1 MKLMFSIG
9 VFFFRV
15 CHSEIGCRICRAS
28 SNYIDVK
35 SMRNIHFMV
44 HFKIDSVCEG
54 ISFRPERVR
63 IADKDGESYW
73 ESIGVRSN
81 REEEDVGGGRGRGND
96 DDDDEDDDFSEEEM
110 EAVMRKVFHYPE
122 HWGVKGVRRIDEDRY
137 LPSSWHDLVEEMHR
151 VLID

>member
-1 MKLMFSIG
+1 MHYSFHDTFQDRQRLRRDQFPTGK
-9 VFFFRV
+9 
-15 CHSEIGCRICRAS
+15 S
-28 SNYIDVK
+28 SNCRQRRRILLGVNW
-35 SMRNIHFMV
+35 R
-44 HFKIDSVCEG
+44 
-54 ISFRPERVR
+54 SFEQG
-63 IADKDGESYW
+63 KK
-73 ESIGVRSN
+73 
-81 REEEDVGGGRGRGND
+81 DVGGGRGRGRGND